1 MDFKKICYNCMK
13 EKEQVGGY
21 CPHCG
26 FKNEDYKYPSNY
38 LRPLTPLNGKYLLGR
53 ALGAGG
59 FGITYVALDL
69 HLQVVV
75 AIKELY
81 LKKISIR
88 EESKT
93 ISVNSKDKTLF
104 EDNKKRF
111 LQEAR
116 VLAMFNEKDNEG
128 VVMVKDHFEEN
139 NTAYIVME
147 YLDGLTLKEL
157 VKKNRLSFEQVRNLF
172 EPVCHA
178 LTKIHQFGVV
188 HLDVSP
194 DNIMIMDNNRAKLLD
209 FGGAKTIGAKDE
221 HDIIAFKR
229 GYAPPEQYMENGRLG
244 QWTDVYA
251 TAATMYYCLTGVK
264 PIDSMERKAGAE
276 LEKPTKLGAKISP
289 AIEAVIL
296 KAMEIDPSKRYQT
309 MEEFW
314 DALNNKKKKAKTDS
328 GKGKT
333 SKGGKKNGGKTGMI
347 IGVVVALIAVVV
359 VAAMLLHKPKQEK
372 PTLPD
377 SSGSVAVE
385 ETEEVHVEVGET
397 MPMTLGTYIFENA
410 SDRNFIMGIDSG
422 FGDDGTPLVLKT
434 YEDSNKNRVIVTDE
448 DENDGFY
455 NLRAGHT
462 NSFIETSES
471 QEIGET
477 LRQFADFYDVGTQK
491 WVFIYCGHD
500 DEKDMDEVIIQN
512 AAGSVMAPKDGN
524 VQDGIEIVLTELN
537 MDDDSQKWYVRWSEL
552 DESEQPI
559 VVYKEGDLVETVSGV
574 FNVASALDGQTS
586 MNINRDETYHPEPTV
601 VLFKAEWLTTDDTV
615 FQFEFVPT
623 GYESRYKI
631 FPVDQTDGAHQCLE
645 YNPDTSEIVMRDES
659 DSENQLF
666 RIVYVKSNTYLI
678 QTYNESVLGF
688 DLNDAG
694 NAEGVSVLARPY
706 DAIEDS
712 RLETWLLQ
720 IPHAKED

>member
-88 EESKT
+88 EESRT

-157 VKKNRLSFEQVRNLF
+157 VKKKKLSFEQVRNLF

-221 HDIIAFKR
+221 HED
-229 GYAPPEQYMENGRLG
+229 
-244 QWTDVYA
+244 
-251 TAATMYYCLTGVK
+251 
-264 PIDSMERKAGAE
+264 RK
-276 LEKPTKLGAKISP
+276 S
-289 AIEAVIL
+289 
-296 KAMEIDPSKRYQT
+296 
-309 MEEFW
+309 
-314 DALNNKKKKAKTDS
+314 
-328 GKGKT
+328 
-333 SKGGKKNGGKTGMI
+333 
-347 IGVVVALIAVVV
+347 VV
-359 VAAMLLHKPKQEK
+359 
-372 PTLPD
+372 
-377 SSGSVAVE
+377 
-385 ETEEVHVEVGET
+385 
-397 MPMTLGTYIFENA
+397 
-410 SDRNFIMGIDSG
+410 
-422 FGDDGTPLVLKT
+422 
-434 YEDSNKNRVIVTDE
+434 
-448 DENDGFY
+448 
-455 NLRAGHT
+455 
-462 NSFIETSES
+462 
-471 QEIGET
+471 
-477 LRQFADFYDVGTQK
+477 
-491 WVFIYCGHD
+491 
-500 DEKDMDEVIIQN
+500 
-512 AAGSVMAPKDGN
+512 
-524 VQDGIEIVLTELN
+524 
-537 MDDDSQKWYVRWSEL
+537 
-552 DESEQPI
+552 
-559 VVYKEGDLVETVSGV
+559 
-574 FNVASALDGQTS
+574 
-586 MNINRDETYHPEPTV
+586 
-601 VLFKAEWLTTDDTV
+601 
-615 FQFEFVPT
+615 
-623 GYESRYKI
+623 
-631 FPVDQTDGAHQCLE
+631 
-645 YNPDTSEIVMRDES
+645 
-659 DSENQLF
+659 
-666 RIVYVKSNTYLI
+666 
-678 QTYNESVLGF
+678 
-688 DLNDAG
+688 
-694 NAEGVSVLARPY
+694 
-706 DAIEDS
+706 
-712 RLETWLLQ
+712 
-720 IPHAKED
+720 